1 MFDGIQAELLLR
13 QGNFAGAAQWAAL
26 HDDSLPKAPIV
37 DAYVQQLTRPKIL
50 IAQGSPR
57 ALQEA
62 TELLEEMRAFLAR
75 IHHVRFLVET
85 LALLALA
92 AQRSGATSRGLA
104 YLEEALSL
112 AQPGGLVRVFV
123 DCGGQLLPLL
133 DKAAQ
138 RAVAPALAA
147 QVAAVLRAEQPQP
160 QPSAPAAAV
169 GIAVSAVNA
178 GVNASLVEAL
188 TPRELEVLTLLAE
201 RLTNKEIALML
212 GVTSDTVKQHTG
224 SIYGKLQVNG
234 RRQAVMQARTLGLL
248 PQ

>member
-1 MFDGIQAELLLR
+1 
-13 QGNFAGAAQWAAL
+13 
-26 HDDSLPKAPIV
+26 
-37 DAYVQQLTRPKIL
+37 LTRPKIL

-75 IHHVRFLVET
+75 IHNVRFLIET

-138 RAVAPALAA
+138 RAAAPALAV
-147 QVAAVLRAEQPQP
+147 QVAAVLRAEQPPP
-160 QPSAPAAAV
+160 QPSAPVTAGGSA
-169 GIAVSAVNA
+169 GSAVNA
-178 GVNASLVEAL
+178 AVNASLVEAL

-201 RLTNKEIALML
+201 HLTNKEIALML